1 MTALVIGVDGGG
13 TSTRCVVATVS
24 GEVAGR
30 GYGGGSNI
38 LSSADP
44 GGSLRGALLAA
55 LAGLDPGEVTAGVFG
70 LAGGDSARERTEAVA
85 AEAWRAAGLAGRPS
99 VVSDVLAAFAGAT
112 AEASGAVLIAGT
124 GAVAARIDDRRVTG
138 RADGYGWLLGDEGS
152 GTWIGR
158 RAVRAVLASVDGRA
172 APTALLGCFGGDAAE
187 PEPSRSPG
195 QAGSGQAAS
204 GSAGQAG
211 PGSAPSAPSALEIV
225 RLVHAGI
232 AESGPAWLA
241 RLAPAVEAA
250 ARDGDAAATAILDE
264 AARRLDATVGALGP
278 VSGPLVLAGSL
289 LTEPTLLAG
298 KVRAGLAG
306 TVVTARDSAAGAAA
320 LALHAAGPGAVPDPL
335 AAHRRLIG

>member
-44 GGSLRGALLAA
+44 AGSLRGALLAA

-99 VVSDVLAAFAGAT
+99 VVSDTLPAFAGAT

-172 APTALLGCFGGDAAE
+172 APTALLGCFGDAA
-187 PEPSRSPG
+187 EPSRSPG
-195 QAGSGQAAS
+195 QAGPGPAAPGPL
-204 GSAGQAG
+204 GSAESA
-211 PGSAPSAPSALEIV
+211 GSAPSAQEIV

-264 AARRLDATVGALGP
+264 AARRLAATVGALGP

-298 KVRAGLAG
+298 KVRAGRPCRRCTWRG
-306 TVVTARDSAAGAAA
+306 SAGASWRPCPRASDIRSPEA
-320 LALHAAGPGAVPDPL
+320 P
-335 AAHRRLIG
+335 

>member
-99 VVSDVLAAFAGAT
+99 VVSDTLPAFAGAT

-172 APTALLGCFGGDAAE
+172 APTALLGCFGDAA
-187 PEPSRSPG
+187 EPSRSPG
-195 QAGSGQAAS
+195 QAGPGPAAPGPL
-204 GSAGQAG
+204 GSAESA
-211 PGSAPSAPSALEIV
+211 GSAPSAQEIV

-264 AARRLDATVGALGP
+264 AARRLAATVGALGP

-320 LALHAAGPGAVPDPL
+320 LALHAAGAGAVPDPL
-335 AAHRRLIG
+335 AAHRHLIG

>member
-85 AEAWRAAGLAGRPS
+85 AEAWRAAGLPGRPS
-99 VVSDVLAAFAGAT
+99 VVSDALAAFAGAT

-172 APTALLGCFGGDAAE
+172 APTALLGCFGDAAE
-187 PEPSRSPG
+187 PAPSRSPE
-195 QAGSGQAAS
+195 
-204 GSAGQAG
+204 QAG
-211 PGSAPSAPSALEIV
+211 PGPLGSAPSAQEIV

-264 AARRLDATVGALGP
+264 AARRLAATVGALGP

-320 LALHAAGPGAVPDPL
+320 LALHAAGAGAVPDPL

>member
-85 AEAWRAAGLAGRPS
+85 TEAWRAAGLAGRPS
-99 VVSDVLAAFAGAT
+99 VVSDTLPAFAGAT

-172 APTALLGCFGGDAAE
+172 APTALLGCFGDAAE
-187 PEPSRSPG
+187 LAPSRSPG
-195 QAGSGQAAS
+195 QAGPGPAAPGPL
-204 GSAGQAG
+204 GSAESAG
-211 PGSAPSAPSALEIV
+211 SAGSAPSAQEIV

-264 AARRLDATVGALGP
+264 AARRLAATVGALGP

-320 LALHAAGPGAVPDPL
+320 LALHAAGAGAVPDPL
-335 AAHRRLIG
+335 AAHRHLIG

>member
-1 MTALVIGVDGGG
+1 M
-13 TSTRCVVATVS
+13 VATVS

-85 AEAWRAAGLAGRPS
+85 TEAWRAAGLPGRPS
-99 VVSDVLAAFAGAT
+99 VVSDALAAFAGAT

-124 GAVAARIDDRRVTG
+124 GAVAARIDDRRITG

-172 APTALLGCFGGDAAE
+172 APTALLGRFGGGAAE
-187 PEPSRSPG
+187 PEPSRAP
-195 QAGSGQAAS
+195 
-204 GSAGQAG
+204 GQAG
-211 PGSAPSAPSALEIV
+211 PGQVASEPPESAGPAGPAPSAQEIV

-264 AARRLDATVGALGP
+264 AARRLAATVGALGP

>member
-13 TSTRCVVATVS
+13 TSTRCVVATVT
-24 GEVAGR
+24 GEIAGR

-38 LSSADP
+38 LSAADP

-55 LAGLDPGEVTAGVFG
+55 LAGLDPREVTAGVFG
-70 LAGGDSARERTEAVA
+70 LAGGDSARERTEAVT
-85 AEAWRAAGLAGRPS
+85 AEAWRAAGLPGRPS
-99 VVSDVLAAFAGAT
+99 VVSDALVAFAGAT

-124 GAVAARIDDRRVTG
+124 GAVAARIDDRRLTG

-158 RAVRAVLASVDGRA
+158 RAVQAVLASVDGRA
-172 APTALLGCFGGDAAE
+172 APTALLGCFAGGA
-187 PEPSRSPG
+187 PEGPG
-195 QAGSGQAAS
+195 PTGPTQKAGP
-204 GSAGQAG
+204 G
-211 PGSAPSAPSALEIV
+211 PGSAEPVPSAQEIV
-225 RLVHAGI
+225 RRVHAGI

-241 RLAPAVEAA
+241 RLAPAVEEA
-250 ARDGDAAATAILDE
+250 ARNGDAAATAILDE
-264 AARRLDATVGALGP
+264 AARRLTATAGALGP

-298 KVRAGLAG
+298 KVRAGLTG

-320 LALHAAGPGAVPDPL
+320 LALHAAAPGTVPEPL

>member
-99 VVSDVLAAFAGAT
+99 VVSDVLVAFAGAT

-158 RAVRAVLASVDGRA
+158 RAVRAVLASADGRA

-187 PEPSRSPG
+187 PEPSRSPE
-195 QAGSGQAAS
+195 QAERGRAAPGPL
-204 GSAGQAG
+204 GSAG
-211 PGSAPSAPSALEIV
+211 PTPSAPSAQEIV

-264 AARRLDATVGALGP
+264 AARRLAATVGALGP

-306 TVVTARDSAAGAAA
+306 TVITARDSAAGAAA
-320 LALHAAGPGAVPDPL
+320 LALHAAGPGTVPDPL

>member
-1 MTALVIGVDGGG
+1 
-13 TSTRCVVATVS
+13 
-24 GEVAGR
+24 
-30 GYGGGSNI
+30 
-38 LSSADP
+38 
-44 GGSLRGALLAA
+44 
-55 LAGLDPGEVTAGVFG
+55 
-70 LAGGDSARERTEAVA
+70 ERTEAVA

-99 VVSDVLAAFAGAT
+99 VVSDTLPAFAGAT

-172 APTALLGCFGGDAAE
+172 APTALLGCFGDAA
-187 PEPSRSPG
+187 EPSRSPG
-195 QAGSGQAAS
+195 QAGPGPAAPGPL
-204 GSAGQAG
+204 GSAESA
-211 PGSAPSAPSALEIV
+211 GSAPSAQEIV

-264 AARRLDATVGALGP
+264 AARRLAATVGALGP

-320 LALHAAGPGAVPDPL
+320 LALHAAGAGAVPDPL